1 MTLALGLLAL
11 TAAFGDPEP
20 AADCCA
26 ATQYTYEV
34 CFLDLGTLDWRSDA
48 CSGLKMVDQQQGS
61 MIWLADDGALSSLLT
76 RCQEDATGNVLQAP
90 KVTSPAGATACIA
103 NEEHRNFVAHLEKL
117 TEGPAGHFTSLAFRP
132 HVRTIDEG
140 CKLSISGT
148 PAERGTKLNVCLDE
162 TRFLAFHTAIV
173 KGQIE
178 PQGDGRPDR
187 LNAQC
192 QVPEVAQKH
201 VAGTWTVPAGQNL
214 VVSLGARTV
223 EQGRMRK
230 KAVRETLVVI
240 TPRAACG
247 DSLIG
252 PIVLPKVAKID
263 PVVLPAAAQEPAPA
277 DARPLPPL
285 PTRELPP
292 AATPDGT
299 PVAATLPDD
308 AHREPEAD
316 DSAEPRPT
324 PQAKHVAPIVGEIEV
339 AAEVTKQVE
348 EALAALKITHP
359 EPKARDTA
367 IRRTAGTTE
376 GLTPGAALRIGM
388 QAYELIQAIRGEV
401 AAVEDEPADAD
412 DAAPPPPERSG
423 VEIELGTAVRPA
435 ATKAPR
441 ASIVVTIPIGE
452 MGTIE
457 IKATAA
463 APR

>member
-26 ATQYTYEV
+26 ATNYTYEIR
-34 CFLDLGTLDWRSDA
+34 FLDLGSLDWRSDA

-61 MIWLADDGALSSLLT
+61 MIWLADDAALGSLLGC
-76 RCQEDATGNVLQAP
+76 CQGESASNVVQAP
-90 KVTSPAGATACIA
+90 KVTSPAGATACVA
-103 NEEHRNFVAHLEKL
+103 NEEQRNYVAHIEKL
-117 TEGPAGHFTSLAFRP
+117 TQGPADHPTALAFKP
-132 HVRTIDEG
+132 EIRTIDDG
-140 CKLSISGT
+140 CKIVLSGT
-148 PAERGTKLNVCLDE
+148 PAECGTKLNVCVDE

-173 KGQIE
+173 KGRIA
-178 PQGDGRPDR
+178 PQADGRADR
-187 LNAQC
+187 VDAQC
-192 QVPEVAQKH
+192 QVPEVAQQR
-201 VAGTWTVPAGQNL
+201 VVGTWTVPAGQNL

-230 KAVRETLVVI
+230 RVVRETLVVI
-240 TPRAACG
+240 TPHPVC
-247 DSLIG
+247 DESLIG
-252 PIVLPKVAKID
+252 PITMPKVAKID
-263 PVVLPAAAQEPAPA
+263 PVVLPASAQEPAPA
-277 DARPLPPL
+277 DARPAPPL
-285 PTRELPP
+285 PTREIPS
-292 AATPDGT
+292 ATAPDGT

-308 AHREPEAD
+308 AHREPSAD

-324 PQAKHVAPIVGEIEV
+324 PQSKHVEV

-348 EALAALKITHP
+348 EALAALKIAHP
-359 EPKARDTA
+359 APKARDTA
-367 IRRTAGTTE
+367 VRRTEGTSE

-401 AAVEDEPADAD
+401 AAVEGEPAD

-423 VEIELGTAVRPA
+423 VEIELGTGVRPGA
-435 ATKAPR
+435 STAPR

-452 MGTIE
+452 VGTIE